1 MATFLGQTVEKL
13 AGPIISDRTR
23 LHKYES
29 DFPLRGPE
37 PRDEAEIGP
46 LAFRQPSLVLCSLIP
61 KGGEPSNGRPV
72 IFIYESLTDL

>member
-1 MATFLGQTVEKL
+1 MATFLGQTLEKL

-29 DFPLRGPE
+29 DFPL
-37 PRDEAEIGP
+37 EAEIGP